1 MSRWKIFLTVV
12 VVLVVIGLLIGGG
25 VALYRLGYA
34 RGIAAAGTLA
44 ETGQLPR
51 LFGRGMPGF
60 EGGRMQVWPY
70 GGMMGFGRHMP
81 FGMFGF
87 GGPIVGLLLLAGLVT
102 LIVLGIR
109 ALTRRHPAELQAV
122 AAPLAPAAIEP
133 TPAKPARGAKR
144 TKTS

>member
-1 MSRWKIFLTVV
+1 MSGRKVFLTVV

-25 VALYRLGYA
+25 AALYRLGYV
-34 RGIAAAGTLA
+34 RGIAAAGILA
-44 ETGQLPR
+44 ETGQLPQ
-51 LFGRGMPGF
+51 LYGRGMPGF
-60 EGGRMQVWPY
+60 DGGRLQGWDR
-70 GGMMGFGRHMP
+70 GGMMFYGMHRP

-109 ALTRRHPAELQAV
+109 ALTHTRPVEGQ
-122 AAPLAPAAIEP
+122 AAPAPVASAIVEP
-133 TPAKPARGAKR
+133 TPGKPTRGARR